1 MFSYNRECA
10 SERVAPETERVC
22 SLYFRIRSLVFTRDA
37 VCGYTLSHT
46 QADLRDDVGNGE
58 CVLFTLECVLVF
70 SLLEDAVYGHM
81 QADLRED
88 V

>member
-1 MFSYNRECA
+1 M
-10 SERVAPETERVC
+10 C
-22 SLYFRIRSLVFTRDA
+22 SLIIESVPASVSL
-37 VCGYTLSHT
+37 LKPK
-46 QADLRDDVGNGE
+46 E

-70 SLLEDAVYGHM
+70 SLLEDAVYGHI

>member
-37 VCGYTLSHT
+37 VCGYTLLHT
-46 QADLRDDVGNGE
+46 QADNRMCSLVDRERVCVVGESVPASVSLLKPRKG
-58 CVLFTLECVLVF
+58 VF
-70 SLLEDAVYGHM
+70 SLL
-81 QADLRED
+81 
-88 V
+88 